1 MLRNFFGAL
10 ARKIGVGYVE
20 LLPSNSRMDVIE
32 TITQNQVAEVA
43 IPSGTLKFLVHTPL
57 LLSRAHSLLTK
68 ERDTIAWI
76 DAMNT
81 EDVLWDIGANVGVY
95 SLYAAAQARCR
106 VLAFE
111 PSAANYLVLS
121 RNIEANGLGNRTV
134 AYCVAFAGATE
145 LGVLNMAS
153 SAVGTAMSQFGA
165 DGEMSR
171 YWKGDRGA
179 AHGMIGFTIDEFVER
194 FAPPFPTHLKVDVDG
209 LEWPILQGARKT
221 LGDARLKSIIVE
233 LSLTDQGERARSIDL
248 LTSCGLRLSSQGEMQ
263 GVGEEKAA
271 NHLFVRAPG

>member
-1 MLRNFFGAL
+1 MLRSLFGAL

-20 LLPSNSRMDVIE
+20 LLPGNSRMEVIE
-32 TITQNQVAEVA
+32 TITERQVAEIG
-43 IPSGTLKFLVHTPL
+43 IPSGTLKFQVHTPL
-57 LLSRAHSLLTK
+57 LLSRAQSLLTK

-76 DAMNT
+76 DAMGAD
-81 EDVLWDIGANVGVY
+81 DVLWDIGANVGVY
-95 SLYAAAQARCR
+95 SLYAAAQAKCR

-121 RNIEANGLGNRTV
+121 RNVEANGLGSRV
-134 AYCVAFAGATE
+134 AAYCVAFAGATE

-153 SAVGTAMSQFGA
+153 AAVGTAMSQFGS

-171 YWKGDRGA
+171 YWKGKRGA

-194 FAPPFPTHLKVDVDG
+194 FAPPFPTHLKIDVDG
-209 LEWPILQGARKT
+209 LEWPILQGARRT
-221 LGDARLKSIIVE
+221 LGDARLKTMIVE
-233 LSLTDQGERARSIDL
+233 LSLTDQAERTRSMDL

-271 NHLFVRAPG
+271 NHLFVRARG